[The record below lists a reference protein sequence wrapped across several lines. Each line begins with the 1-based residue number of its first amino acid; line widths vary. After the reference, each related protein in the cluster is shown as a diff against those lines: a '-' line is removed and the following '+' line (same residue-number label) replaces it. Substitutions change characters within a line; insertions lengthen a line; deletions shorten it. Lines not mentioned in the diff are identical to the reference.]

1 MLIELDQVRQEPY
14 VWREVQD
21 VGLDTLDREEVAG
34 LTEVEFGGKITFVDP
49 GFFLKGMLRYEQTL
63 VCMRCLKELVEP
75 VEADVEILL
84 LVEEDEGARFAAD
97 DEAEE
102 VELSEEELGVLI
114 LPEEEVD
121 TEPILLEHLQLNVPM
136 KPLCR
141 PDCKGLCPRC
151 GADLNEGECDCDTT
165 SVDPRWAALAGLKD
179 QLEDDDT

>member
-14 VWREVQD
+14 DWREVRN

-34 LTEVEFGGKITFVDP
+34 LTDVEFGGRISFVDP
-49 GFFLKGMLRYEQTL
+49 GFFLKGKLRYEQTL
-63 VCMRCLKELVEP
+63 VCMRCLTEFVDP
-75 VEADVEILL
+75 VSADVEILL
-84 LVEEDEGARFAAD
+84 LVEEDERSRYESGED
-97 DEAEE
+97 DDE
-102 VELSEEELGVLI
+102 VELSEEELGMLI
-114 LPEEEVD
+114 LPEEKVD

-141 PDCKGLCPRC
+141 PECKGLCPRC

-179 QLEDDDT
+179 KLEDDDT